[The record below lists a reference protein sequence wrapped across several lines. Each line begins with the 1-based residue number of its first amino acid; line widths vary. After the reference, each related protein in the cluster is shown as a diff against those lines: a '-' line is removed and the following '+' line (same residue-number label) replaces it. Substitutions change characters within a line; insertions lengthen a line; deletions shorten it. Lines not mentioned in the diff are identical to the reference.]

1 MTKSKSGIERY
12 RIAAENR
19 KARHN
24 YFIEDTVEAGIV
36 LTGAEVKSLRN
47 GRANITDSY
56 ADVRAGEVF
65 LVNAHIPEYAQ
76 NNNRFKPHEERRPRK
91 LLLHKGQVNKMIGAV
106 QREGYTL
113 VPLSV
118 YFNERG
124 RAKVEL
130 ALAKGKQMH
139 DKRHAEKDREW
150 EREKGRLI
158 RDRG

>member
-1 MTKSKSGIERY
+1 MKKANPDTERY

-24 YFIEDTVEAGIV
+24 YFIEETFEAGIV
-36 LTGAEVKSLRN
+36 LVGAEIKSLRG
-47 GRANITDSY
+47 GRANITDAY
-56 ADVRAGEVF
+56 ADARGGEIF
-65 LVNAHIPEYAQ
+65 LVNAYIPEYAQ
-76 NNNRFKPHEERRPRK
+76 AKGFSKHEERRPRK
-91 LLLHKGQVNKMIGAV
+91 LLLHKREVNRLIGAV

-113 VPLSV
+113 VPLSI

-124 RAKVEL
+124 RAKVQL

-139 DKRHAEKDREW
+139 DKRAAEKDRDW
-150 EREKGRLI
+150 AREKGRLL